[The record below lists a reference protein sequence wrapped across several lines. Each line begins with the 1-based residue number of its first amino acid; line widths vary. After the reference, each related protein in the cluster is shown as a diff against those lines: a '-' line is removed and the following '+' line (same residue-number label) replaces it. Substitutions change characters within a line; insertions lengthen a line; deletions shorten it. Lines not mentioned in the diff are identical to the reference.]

1 MADPKHCTQVW
12 ALTQVVR
19 LAASR
24 ATEHG
29 AEIGAATQAS
39 LALVER
45 WVAGAPVSADE
56 MDRARP
62 PRLADAFPF
71 SMAHT

>member
-1 MADPKHCTQVW
+1 M
-12 ALTQVVR
+12 
-19 LAASR
+19 
-24 ATEHG
+24 
-29 AEIGAATQAS
+29 QAS

-45 WVAGAPVSADE
+45 WVAGAPMSADE